1 LPIILTENLTFL
13 ANLFALEIFFSNF
26 AEIFELIVRVKFSFS
41 TIFCLI
47 FILLLT
53 GCDFK
58 LKPFSEVEEDTLEV
72 RIQRYDRMES
82 LFLTT
87 GDFSALQQMSTDYP
101 NETRT
106 LIETI
111 LGLGSVDDP
120 EINSKLLRF
129 YQDSTLQAIIS
140 DAELQY
146 ANMDDLNKLLTE
158 SFHKLKVWIPGIK
171 VPLVY
176 AQICALD
183 QSIIVGN
190 ESVGICL
197 DKYLGKDYPLYK
209 RYYDEEQ
216 RKTMQRDYI
225 VPDFLSFYLLSIYQ
239 LPNFRETKQEELD
252 LHVAKIQWVV
262 NKVLGNK
269 FFHSSFLN
277 IIDQYMAR
285 NPGVTIEELLTDND
299 VRKLRK

>member
-1 LPIILTENLTFL
+1 MRNKFVAHIIL
-13 ANLFALEIFFSNF
+13 
-26 AEIFELIVRVKFSFS
+26 
-41 TIFCLI
+41 CLLS
-47 FILLLT
+47 ILLLT

-58 LKPFSEVEEDTLEV
+58 LKPFDEVVGDTLEV
-72 RIQRYDRMES
+72 KIQRYDRMES
-82 LFLTT
+82 LYLTT

-129 YQDSTLQAIIS
+129 YQDSTLQTIIS

-158 SFHKLKVWIPGIK
+158 SFHKLKVWIPDIK
-171 VPLVY
+171 IPLVY

-209 RYYDEEQ
+209 KYYDEEQ
-216 RKTMQRDYI
+216 RKSMQRENI

-239 LPNFRETKQEELD
+239 LPNFREARQEELD

-262 NKVLGNK
+262 NRVLGNK
-269 FFHSSFLN
+269 VFHSTFLN
-277 IIDQYMAR
+277 IIDQYMAK

-299 VRKLRK
+299 CSRFKK